1 MKKFASVLVQL
12 KTLALEKIEQKLESK
27 RLELQQNER
36 EVLDKQAQLSAFK
49 NPELGGMSLFLQT
62 QQLKSALRLEIEYY
76 QQEGENLNKDLKVL
90 EKDYFLANQELEK
103 AKIILEKEKQKEKEI
118 VEKKEQTLLDENAMI
133 LHWQKG
139 GLACVKSC

>member
-62 QQLKSALRLEIEYY
+62 QQLKSALRMEIEYY
-76 QQEGENLNKDLKVL
+76 QQEGENLTKDLKIL
-90 EKDYFLANQELEK
+90 EKDYLLANQELEK
-103 AKIILEKEKQKEKEI
+103 AKIILENEKQKEKEI
-118 VEKKEQTLLDENAMI
+118 LEKKEQALLDENAMI

-139 GLACVKSC
+139 GLHA

>member
-49 NPELGGMSLFLQT
+49 NPELGGMSLFLQI
-62 QQLKSALRLEIEYY
+62 QQLKSALRMEIEYC

-90 EKDYFLANQELEK
+90 ERDYLLANQELEK
-103 AKIILEKEKQKEKEI
+103 AKIILENEKQKEKEI
-118 VEKKEQTLLDENAMI
+118 VEKKEQALLDENAMI

-139 GLACVKSC
+139 GLHA

>member
-36 EVLDKQAQLSAFK
+36 EILDKQAQLSAFK

-62 QQLKSALRLEIEYY
+62 QQLKSTLRMEIEYY
-76 QQEGENLNKDLKVL
+76 QQESENLIKDLKIL

-103 AKIILEKEKQKEKEI
+103 AKIILENEKRKEKEI
-118 VEKKEQTLLDENAMI
+118 LEKKEQALLDENAMI
-133 LHWQKG
+133 LHWQKE
-139 GLACVKSC
+139 GLHA

>member
-12 KTLALEKIEQKLESK
+12 KTLALEKIERKLESK

-49 NPELGGMSLFLQT
+49 NPELGGMSLFLQI
-62 QQLKSALRLEIEYY
+62 QQLKSALRMEIEYY
-76 QQEGENLNKDLKVL
+76 QQEGENLTKDLKVL

-103 AKIILEKEKQKEKEI
+103 AKIILENEKQKEKEI
-118 VEKKEQTLLDENAMI
+118 VEKKEQALLDENAMI

-139 GLACVKSC
+139 GLHA

>member
-27 RLELQQNER
+27 RLELQQNQR

-62 QQLKSALRLEIEYY
+62 QQLKSALRMEIEYY
-76 QQEGENLNKDLKVL
+76 QQEGENLNKDLKIL
-90 EKDYFLANQELEK
+90 EKDYLLANQELEK

-118 VEKKEQTLLDENAMI
+118 LEKKEQALLDENAMI
-133 LHWQKG
+133 LHWQKE
-139 GLACVKSC
+139 GLHA

>member
-27 RLELQQNER
+27 RLKLQQNER

-62 QQLKSALRLEIEYY
+62 QQLKSALRMEIEYY
-76 QQEGENLNKDLKVL
+76 QQEGENLTKDLKIL
-90 EKDYFLANQELEK
+90 EKEYLLANQELEK
-103 AKIILEKEKQKEKEI
+103 AKIILENEKRKEKEI
-118 VEKKEQTLLDENAMI
+118 LEKKEQALLDENAMI
-133 LHWQKG
+133 LHWQKE
-139 GLACVKSC
+139 GLHA

>member
-36 EVLDKQAQLSAFK
+36 EILDKQAQLSAFK

-62 QQLKSALRLEIEYY
+62 QQLKSALRMEIEYY
-76 QQEGENLNKDLKVL
+76 QQEGENLTKDLKIL

-103 AKIILEKEKQKEKEI
+103 AKIILENEKRKEKEI
-118 VEKKEQTLLDENAMI
+118 LEKKEQALLDENAMI
-133 LHWQKG
+133 LHWQKE
-139 GLACVKSC
+139 GLHA

>member
-36 EVLDKQAQLSAFK
+36 EILDKQAQLSAFK

-62 QQLKSALRLEIEYY
+62 QQLKSALRMEIEYY
-76 QQEGENLNKDLKVL
+76 QQQGENLTKDLKIL

-103 AKIILEKEKQKEKEI
+103 AKIILENEKRKEKEI
-118 VEKKEQTLLDENAMI
+118 LEKKEQALLDENAMI
-133 LHWQKG
+133 LHWQKE
-139 GLACVKSC
+139 GLHA

>member
-27 RLELQQNER
+27 RLELQQKER
-36 EVLDKQAQLSAFK
+36 EVLEKQVQLSAFK
-49 NPELGGMSLFLQT
+49 NPELGGMSLFLQI
-62 QQLKSALRLEIEYY
+62 QQLKSALRMEIEYC
-76 QQEGENLNKDLKVL
+76 QQESKNLNKDLKVL

-103 AKIILEKEKQKEKEI
+103 AKIILENEKQKEKEI
-118 VEKKEQTLLDENAMI
+118 LEKKEQALLDENAMI

-139 GLACVKSC
+139 GLHA

>member
-12 KTLALEKIEQKLESK
+12 KTLALEKIERKLESK

-62 QQLKSALRLEIEYY
+62 QQLKSALRMEIEYY
-76 QQEGENLNKDLKVL
+76 QQEGENLTKDLKVL
-90 EKDYFLANQELEK
+90 EKDYLLANQELEK
-103 AKIILEKEKQKEKEI
+103 AKIILENEKQKEKEI
-118 VEKKEQTLLDENAMI
+118 LEKKEQALLDENAMI
-133 LHWQKG
+133 LHWQKE
-139 GLACVKSC
+139 GLHA

>member
-27 RLELQQNER
+27 RLELRQNER
-36 EVLDKQAQLSAFK
+36 EILDKQAQLSAFK

-62 QQLKSALRLEIEYY
+62 QQLKSALRMEIEYY
-76 QQEGENLNKDLKVL
+76 QQEGKNLTKDLKIL
-90 EKDYFLANQELEK
+90 EKDYLLANQELEK
-103 AKIILEKEKQKEKEI
+103 AKIILENEKQKEKEI
-118 VEKKEQTLLDENAMI
+118 LEKKEQALLDENAMI

-139 GLACVKSC
+139 GLHA

>member
-27 RLELQQNER
+27 RLKLQQNER
-36 EVLDKQAQLSAFK
+36 EILDKQAQLSAFK

-103 AKIILEKEKQKEKEI
+103 AKIILENEKQKEKEI
-118 VEKKEQTLLDENAMI
+118 LEKKEQALLDENAMI

-139 GLACVKSC
+139 GLHA

>member
-1 MKKFASVLVQL
+1 MKKFAFVLVQL

-27 RLELQQNER
+27 RLELQQKER

-62 QQLKSALRLEIEYY
+62 QQLKSVLRMEIEYY
-76 QQEGENLNKDLKVL
+76 QQESENLTKDLKVL
-90 EKDYFLANQELEK
+90 EKDYLLANQELEK

-118 VEKKEQTLLDENAMI
+118 LEKKEQALLDENAMI
-133 LHWQKG
+133 LHWQKE
-139 GLACVKSC
+139 GLHA

>member
-27 RLELQQNER
+27 RLELRQNER
-36 EVLDKQAQLSAFK
+36 EILDKQAQLSAFK

-76 QQEGENLNKDLKVL
+76 QQEGEDLNKDLKVL
-90 EKDYFLANQELEK
+90 EKDYLLANQELEK
-103 AKIILEKEKQKEKEI
+103 AKIILENEKQKEKEI
-118 VEKKEQTLLDENAMI
+118 LEKKEQSLLDENAMI

-139 GLACVKSC
+139 GLHA

>member
-12 KTLALEKIEQKLESK
+12 KTLALERIEQKLESK
-27 RLELQQNER
+27 RLELQQNQR
-36 EVLDKQAQLSAFK
+36 EILDKQAQLSAFK

-62 QQLKSALRLEIEYY
+62 QQLKSALRMEIEYY
-76 QQEGENLNKDLKVL
+76 QQEGENLNKDLKIL
-90 EKDYFLANQELEK
+90 EKEYLLANQELEK

-118 VEKKEQTLLDENAMI
+118 VEKKEQALLDENAMI

-139 GLACVKSC
+139 GLHA

>member
-27 RLELQQNER
+27 RLELRQNER

-62 QQLKSALRLEIEYY
+62 QQLKSALRMEIEYY
-76 QQEGENLNKDLKVL
+76 QQEGENLTKDLKVL

-103 AKIILEKEKQKEKEI
+103 AKIILENEKQKEKEI
-118 VEKKEQTLLDENAMI
+118 LEKKEQALLDENAMI

>member
-27 RLELQQNER
+27 RLEWRQNER
-36 EVLDKQAQLSAFK
+36 EVLEKQAQLSAFK
-49 NPELGGMSLFLQT
+49 NPELGGMSLFLQI
-62 QQLKSALRLEIEYY
+62 QQLKSALRMEIEYY
-76 QQEGENLNKDLKVL
+76 QQEGENLNKDLKIL
-90 EKDYFLANQELEK
+90 EKEYLLANQELEK

-118 VEKKEQTLLDENAMI
+118 VEKKERALLDENAMI

-139 GLACVKSC
+139 GLHA

>member
-27 RLELQQNER
+27 RLELRQNER
-36 EVLDKQAQLSAFK
+36 EILDKQAQLSAFK

-62 QQLKSALRLEIEYY
+62 QQLKSALRMEIEYY
-76 QQEGENLNKDLKVL
+76 QQEGENLTKDLKVL
-90 EKDYFLANQELEK
+90 EKDYLLANQELEK
-103 AKIILEKEKQKEKEI
+103 AKIILENEKQKEKEI
-118 VEKKEQTLLDENAMI
+118 LEKKEQALLDENAMI

-139 GLACVKSC
+139 GMHA

>member
-1 MKKFASVLVQL
+1 MKKFAFVLVQL

-62 QQLKSALRLEIEYY
+62 QQLKSALRMEIEYY
-76 QQEGENLNKDLKVL
+76 QQQSENLNKDLKIL
-90 EKDYFLANQELEK
+90 EKDYLLANQELEK
-103 AKIILEKEKQKEKEI
+103 AKIILENEKQKEQKI
-118 VEKKEQTLLDENAMI
+118 LEKKEQALLDENAMI

-139 GLACVKSC
+139 GLHA

>member
-27 RLELQQNER
+27 RLELQQKER

-62 QQLKSALRLEIEYY
+62 QQLKSALRMEIEYY
-76 QQEGENLNKDLKVL
+76 QQQSENLTKDLKIL

-103 AKIILEKEKQKEKEI
+103 AKIILEKEKQKEQKI
-118 VEKKEQTLLDENAMI
+118 LEKKEQALLDENAMI
-133 LHWQKG
+133 LHWQKE
-139 GLACVKSC
+139 GLHA

>member
-62 QQLKSALRLEIEYY
+62 QQLKSALRMEIEYY
-76 QQEGENLNKDLKVL
+76 QQEGENLNKDLKIL
-90 EKDYFLANQELEK
+90 EKDYLLANQELEK
-103 AKIILEKEKQKEKEI
+103 AKIILENEKQKEKEI
-118 VEKKEQTLLDENAMI
+118 LEKKEQALLDENAMI

-139 GLACVKSC
+139 GLHA

>member
-62 QQLKSALRLEIEYY
+62 QQLKSALRMEIEYY
-76 QQEGENLNKDLKVL
+76 QQESENLTKDLKVL

-118 VEKKEQTLLDENAMI
+118 VEKKEQALLDENAMI
-133 LHWQKG
+133 LHWQKE
-139 GLACVKSC
+139 GLHA

>member
-27 RLELQQNER
+27 RLELRQNER
-36 EVLDKQAQLSAFK
+36 EILDKQAQLSAFK
-49 NPELGGMSLFLQT
+49 NPELGGMSLFLQI

-90 EKDYFLANQELEK
+90 EKDYLLANQELEK
-103 AKIILEKEKQKEKEI
+103 AKIILENEKQKEKEI
-118 VEKKEQTLLDENAMI
+118 LEKKEQALLDENAMI

-139 GLACVKSC
+139 GLHA